1 MITMHEKRDIGRRH
15 VWFALAVLFLIN
27 TVNFFDRLIIGAVGE
42 PIRREFELSDTS
54 LGLLSTAFT
63 LLYAFVGIPFGRLA
77 DRVPRKRILAAGVFV
92 WSLLTFASGFA
103 RNFTQIFLLRLGV
116 GVGEASCA
124 PAATSLI
131 SDLFPADKR
140 ARAMSIFMLGLPI
153 GIALSFAVSG
163 WVAANYGWRTAF
175 FVAGAPGILLAVAAL
190 FIREPQRST
199 APTVASTTTFSW
211 APFREVLSSWT
222 MIWLILSGAIHNF
235 SLYALSSFMTPYL
248 MRFHDLDIRDANII
262 AMLVNGVFTLPGL
275 ILGGIAGDFA
285 KRWRVN
291 GGLFVVAGATLLS
304 VPLFSTA
311 IMTESGDTTMFLFA
325 MGGAF
330 ALMYFYYAVTYATI
344 ADITRPELRG
354 TAMSVYFMAM
364 YLLGG
369 ALGPYVVGMLSDHFT
384 RRAAS
389 LAGITEYTT
398 ATLEPFRGL
407 GLQSAM
413 YVIPVL
419 CIFLALVMGFA
430 ALSLKKK
437 SDS

>member
-1 MITMHEKRDIGRRH
+1 MEENRTLERRH
-15 VWFALAVLFLIN
+15 LWFALAVLFLIN

-54 LGLLSTAFT
+54 LGLLSTAFA
-63 LLYAFVGIPFGRLA
+63 LLYAFVGIPLGRLA

-103 RNFTQIFLLRLGV
+103 CNFTQIFLLRLGV

-124 PAATSLI
+124 PSATSLI
-131 SDLFPADKR
+131 SDLFPSDKR

-163 WVAANYGWRTAF
+163 WVAANYGWRMAF
-175 FVAGAPGILLAVAAL
+175 FVAGAPGILLSVAAL

-199 APTVASTTTFSW
+199 APTVASTTMFSW

-222 MIWLILSGAIHNF
+222 MLWLIISGAIHNF

-248 MRFHDLDIRDANII
+248 MRFHDLDIRDANLV

-275 ILGGIAGDFA
+275 ILGGIAGDLA

-291 GGLFVVAGATLLS
+291 GGLLVVAGATLLS
-304 VPLFSTA
+304 VPLFFAA
-311 IMTESGDTTMFLFA
+311 IMSESGNTTMFLFA

-344 ADITRPELRG
+344 ADITRPDLRG
-354 TAMSVYFMAM
+354 TAISVYFMAM

-384 RRAAS
+384 RRAAEHS
-389 LAGITEYTT
+389 GITEFTT
-398 ATLEPFRGL
+398 AALEPFRGL

-413 YVIPVL
+413 YVVPVL
-419 CIFLALVMGFA
+419 CLILALVMGFA